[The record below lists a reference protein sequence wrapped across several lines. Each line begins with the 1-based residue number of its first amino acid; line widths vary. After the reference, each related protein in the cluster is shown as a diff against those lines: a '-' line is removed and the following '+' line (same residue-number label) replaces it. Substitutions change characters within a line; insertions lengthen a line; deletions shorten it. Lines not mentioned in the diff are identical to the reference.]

1 MARSLHRALF
11 SRFATPDELLES
23 ALVRLKKDEHSR
35 KGCDRSFLASRKKT
49 LDKLRLVIQLKP
61 DRMKAYTVLA
71 TELLYEDINNSAA
84 GPGESGYNNEEGK
97 RKTNNNSS
105 LGRRKV
111 QTIEKSQKESNNLLE
126 CGIVIKQGLSVDP
139 ENASLQKLQTEWQI
153 ITQYGR
159 NGSQSKMM
167 NIGSVGWMRG

>member
-1 MARSLHRALF
+1 MSMSTHLDEGSLPQNLPPSFITHLPPFFIHAYDFFHHFAFFFLLPIATVVASALVAASVARSLHRALF

-97 RKTNNNSS
+97 K
-105 LGRRKV
+105 KD
-111 QTIEKSQKESNNLLE
+111 
-126 CGIVIKQGLSVDP
+126 KQ
-139 ENASLQKLQTEWQI
+139 
-153 ITQYGR
+153 
-159 NGSQSKMM
+159 
-167 NIGSVGWMRG
+167 